1 MKSTLSALLLLA
13 AASGVCAGNY
23 GEDRALIEDLQA
35 RYLFALDFQ
44 DPQAYADTFTEDGV
58 LDYGAG
64 QIKGRKAIGEMVT
77 GMKERTK
84 QQREK
89 DAALR
94 PSAGR
99 HSITNIVISVN
110 GDKATSV
117 AYWSHMGNANP
128 ERKSVVNSFG
138 HYEDELVKVNGQ
150 WLFSK
155 RKIYNEVIPEWSAAG
170 AENPVIH
177 PGPGPKFR
185 QPSAPAATAPATS
198 PPSTSTPRTN

>member
-1 MKSTLSALLLLA
+1 MRTTLPALLLLA
-13 AASGVCAGNY
+13 AASGVLAGNY

-44 DPQAYADTFTEDGV
+44 DPQSYANTFTWDGV

-64 QIKGRKAIGEMVT
+64 QIKGRKAIADMVA

-89 DAALR
+89 DAGLR

-99 HSITNIVISVN
+99 HSITNIVITVN
-110 GDKATSV
+110 GNTATSV
-117 AYWSHMGNANP
+117 AYWSHMGNANA

-138 HYEDELVKVNGQ
+138 HYEDELVKVDGQ
-150 WLFSK
+150 WFFSK

-170 AENPVIH
+170 AENPVVH
-177 PGPGPKFR
+177 PGAGPKFR
-185 QPSAPAATAPATS
+185 QPSTPAPAPVPAAPS
-198 PPSTSTPRTN
+198 SLRSN

>member
-13 AASGVCAGNY
+13 AGSGVLAGNY

-44 DPQAYADTFTEDGV
+44 DPHAYANTFTEDGV

-64 QIKGRKAIGEMVT
+64 QIKGRKAIAGMVA

-84 QQREK
+84 QAREK
-89 DAALR
+89 DAGLR

-99 HSITNIVISVN
+99 HSITNIVITVN

-138 HYEDELVKVNGQ
+138 HYEDELVKLNGQ

-170 AENPVIH
+170 AENPVAH

-185 QPSAPAATAPATS
+185 QPTTPTTPAAPTLRAD
-198 PPSTSTPRTN
+198 

>member
-1 MKSTLSALLLLA
+1 MKSTLTALLLLCA
-13 AASGVCAGNY
+13 APAFAANY

-44 DPQAYADTFTEDGV
+44 DPQAYANTFTEDGV

-64 QIKGRKAIGEMVT
+64 QIKGRKAIADMVS

-138 HYEDELVKVNGQ
+138 HYEDELMKVNGQ

-170 AENPVIH
+170 AENPVVH
-177 PGPGPKFR
+177 PGTGPKLR
-185 QPSAPAATAPATS
+185 PPTTSTTPAAPTIRAD
-198 PPSTSTPRTN
+198 

>member
-1 MKSTLSALLLLA
+1 MRKTLPALLLLG
-13 AASGVCAGNY
+13 AASGVFAGNY

-44 DPQAYADTFTEDGV
+44 DPQAYANTFTEDGV
-58 LDYGAG
+58 LDYGMG
-64 QIKGRKAIGEMVT
+64 QIKGRKAIAEMVT
-77 GMKERTK
+77 GMRERTK
-84 QQREK
+84 QQAAK
-89 DAALR
+89 DAGLR
-94 PSAGR
+94 PAAGR
-99 HSITNIVISVN
+99 HSISNIVITVN

-170 AENPVIH
+170 AANPVVQ
-177 PGPGPKFR
+177 PGTGPKLR
-185 QPSAPAATAPATS
+185 QPTTPAAPTIRAE
-198 PPSTSTPRTN
+198 

>member
-1 MKSTLSALLLLA
+1 MKSTLSALLLLC
-13 AASGVCAGNY
+13 AASGVAAANY
-23 GEDRALIEDLQA
+23 AEDRALIEDLQA

-44 DPQAYADTFTEDGV
+44 DPQAYADTFTRDGV

-64 QIKGRKAIGEMVT
+64 EIKGREAIAQMVA

-84 QQREK
+84 QQRAK
-89 DAALR
+89 DAGLR
-94 PSAGR
+94 PPAGR
-99 HSITNIVISVN
+99 HSITNIVITVN

-170 AENPVIH
+170 AENPVVH

-185 QPSAPAATAPATS
+185 QPTTPAAPAAPTS
-198 PPSTSTPRTN
+198 LRTD

>member
-1 MKSTLSALLLLA
+1 MRTTLSALLLLA
-13 AASGVCAGNY
+13 AASGAFAANY
-23 GEDRALIEDLQA
+23 AEDRALIEDLQA

-44 DPQAYADTFTEDGV
+44 DPQAYANTFTEDGV

-64 QIKGRKAIGEMVT
+64 PIKGRKAIADMVA

-89 DAALR
+89 DASLR

-99 HSITNIVISVN
+99 HSITNIVIAVN

-170 AENPVIH
+170 AENPVVR

-185 QPSAPAATAPATS
+185 QPTTPATTTPSAP
-198 PPSTSTPRTN
+198 STLRTN

>member
-1 MKSTLSALLLLA
+1 MKSTLSALLLLLCA
-13 AASGVCAGNY
+13 APGAFAGNY

-44 DPQAYADTFTEDGV
+44 DPQAYANTFTEDGV

-64 QIKGRKAIGEMVT
+64 QIKGRKAIAEMVA
-77 GMKERTK
+77 GMKERTR

-99 HSITNIVISVN
+99 HSITNIVITVN

-170 AENPVIH
+170 AENPVVH

-185 QPSAPAATAPATS
+185 QPTTPAAPTIRAD
-198 PPSTSTPRTN
+198 